1 MFRTKTI
8 AQLFLVAV
16 FAMASY
22 SCMTTNVIANQQTSS
37 LDHES
42 CQELSHYKYWWGLG
56 KSDEII
62 VGTVASETKCPC
74 INNSL
79 ASVAVESNF
88 GDFLL
93 NFITLGIVNHRTV
106 SYKCSEVDEGE
117 QEN

>member
-8 AQLFLVAV
+8 ANLCIVAV
-16 FAMASY
+16 FVMASN
-22 SCMTTNVIANQQTSS
+22 SCMTTNVIANQQTGS
-37 LDHES
+37 LDHEN
-42 CQELSHYKYWWGLG
+42 CQELSHWKYWWGLG
-56 KSDEII
+56 KSDELI
-62 VGTVASETKCPC
+62 VGTVASETNCPC
-74 INNSL
+74 TTNSL

-106 SYKCSEVDEGE
+106 TYKCTEVDEGE